1 MINTELTSSKNKN
14 LEMSIICFIL
24 AIPYVY
30 V

>member
-1 MINTELTSSKNKN
+1 MINTELTSFNNKS